1 MPSDQFQPDLVF
13 CLFSG
18 LRVGSGA
25 GSPGLFRER
34 MTAPCSGSGL
44 GSYLV

>member
-34 MTAPCSGSGL
+34 IDRAVQWQRM